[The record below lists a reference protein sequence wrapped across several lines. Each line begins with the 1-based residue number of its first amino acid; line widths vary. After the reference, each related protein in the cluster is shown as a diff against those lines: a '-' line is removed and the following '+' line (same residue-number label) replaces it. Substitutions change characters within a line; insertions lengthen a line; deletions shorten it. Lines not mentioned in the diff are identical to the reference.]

1 MPSKKTSIKL
11 KFLAN
16 MPASNF
22 NPSYLTTDW
31 CLVSDW
37 SIQFKAPKSGKNKR
51 AGWKANLGQVRSARY
66 STTFRESKR
75 KSKESVIFFT
85 TTTMGDSDPELAFRI
100 TNLVVARLPGE
111 LRTALNNKTEA
122 QAASTFL

>member
-1 MPSKKTSIKL
+1 
-11 KFLAN
+11 

-22 NPSYLTTDW
+22 NPIYLTTEW
-31 CLVSDW
+31 CLVADW
-37 SIQFKAPKSGKNKR
+37 SIQYKAPKSGKGKR
-51 AGWKANLGQVRSARY
+51 ASWKTNLGQVTSARY

-75 KSKESVIFFT
+75 SAKEAVIFFT
-85 TTTMGDSDPELAFRI
+85 TTTMDDSDPELAFRI

-111 LRTALNNKTEA
+111 FRQALNNKTEA